1 MTASITLDTAPQKAD
16 FDTILNGLRAFNRAM
31 VGPYTVEP
39 IAALIKNE
47 AGETTGGAWGYTLLG
62 WLFIEIF
69 FVPEELR
76 GQGKGRE
83 VLTTLE
89 QGAIARGCHSAWLDT
104 YNPDAKRLYEKL
116 GYADFGKLDPFHDG
130 RGRFWMQKK
139 LVG

>member
-16 FDTILNGLRAFNRAM
+16 FDVILNGLRAFNRAM

-62 WLFIEIF
+62 WLFVEIF

-104 YNPDAKRLYEKL
+104 YNPDAKALYEKL

-130 RGRFWMQKK
+130 RARTWMQKK
-139 LVG
+139 LVV

>member
-1 MTASITLDTAPQKAD
+1 MTATVALDTKPDKAD
-16 FDTILNGLRAFNRAM
+16 FEVILKGLRAFNYSM

-76 GQGKGRE
+76 GQGMGKK
-83 VLTTLE
+83 VLTQLE
-89 QGAIARGCHSAWLDT
+89 EGAKARGCHSAWLDT
-104 YNPDAKRLYEKL
+104 YNPAAKALYEKL
-116 GYADFGKLDPFHDG
+116 GYKDFGKLDPFHDG
-130 RGRFWMQKK
+130 RARTWMQKK